1 MPITGVPLVGI
12 SQQYL
17 EFLIAQYYNSKKVG
31 PMALFF
37 EKDIKGLAE
46 YIFDECICDDEE
58 EEEEEDYD
66 DE

>member
-1 MPITGVPLVGI
+1 MPTAGVPLVGV

-17 EFLIAQYYNSKKVG
+17 EFLIAQYYDSKKVE

-46 YIFDECICDDEE
+46 YIFNECVCEDD
-58 EEEEEDYD
+58 DYD

>member
-1 MPITGVPLVGI
+1 MPIAGLPLIGI

-37 EKDIKGLAE
+37 EKDIKDLAE
-46 YIFDECICDDEE
+46 YIFNECVCED
-58 EEEEEDYD
+58 EDYD

>member
-1 MPITGVPLVGI
+1 MPIAGI

-46 YIFDECICDDEE
+46 YIFNECVCED
-58 EEEEEDYD
+58 EDYD

>member
-1 MPITGVPLVGI
+1 MPTAGVPLVGI

-46 YIFDECICDDEE
+46 YIFNECVCEDDD
-58 EEEEEDYD
+58 DYD

>member
-1 MPITGVPLVGI
+1 MPIAGLPLIGV

-17 EFLIAQYYNSKKVG
+17 KFLIAQYYNSKKIG

-37 EKDIKGLAE
+37 EKDIKDLAE
-46 YIFDECICDDEE
+46 YIFNECVCED
-58 EEEEEDYD
+58 EDYD

>member
-1 MPITGVPLVGI
+1 MPIAGLPLIGI

-37 EKDIKGLAE
+37 EKDIRGLAE
-46 YIFDECICDDEE
+46 YIFNECVCGD
-58 EEEEEDYD
+58 EDYD

>member
-1 MPITGVPLVGI
+1 MPTAGVPLVAV

-17 EFLIAQYYNSKKVG
+17 VFLIAQYYDSKNVG

-46 YIFDECICDDEE
+46 YIFNECVCEDD
-58 EEEEEDYD
+58 DYD